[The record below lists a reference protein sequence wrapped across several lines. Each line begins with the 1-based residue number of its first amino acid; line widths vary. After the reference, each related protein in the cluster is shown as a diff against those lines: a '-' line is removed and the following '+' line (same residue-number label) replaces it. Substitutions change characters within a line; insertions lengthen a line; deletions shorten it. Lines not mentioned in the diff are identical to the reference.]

1 MTKVSHYVLVHGIG
15 GGSWCWYKVRCQL
28 ENSGYKVT
36 CIDLKGA
43 GIDQSDAK
51 NIHTFDEYNKPLI
64 DFMSSL
70 PDDEKV
76 LYISLSMPL
85 WIVSRYVNECV
96 RMVQVI
102 LVGHSAGGLSLT
114 DATHKFGKKM
124 SLAIYLGATML
135 KTGVCNEQDIKDGVP
150 NLSEFGDAY
159 DYGYG
164 YGPDKPP
171 TSALLKKKFHRDLIY
186 QLSPPEDATLGG
198 MLLRQGPHK
207 ALVSAGFNEGPDIDE
222 VPRVYI
228 KMTQDLVLKLEQQ
241 EAMVDRWPPAEV
253 YVLES
258 DHSPYFSA
266 PSQLVDLL
274 VKAASSV
281 AV

>member
-1 MTKVSHYVLVHGIG
+1 MTKVSHFVLVHGIG

-28 ENSGYKVT
+28 ENSGYKVS

-43 GIDQSDAK
+43 GINQSDAK

-76 LYISLSMPL
+76 
-85 WIVSRYVNECV
+85 IV
-96 RMVQVI
+96 
-102 LVGHSAGGLSLT
+102 VGHSAGGLSLT
-114 DATHKFGKKM
+114 DATHKFGKKI

-135 KTGVCNEQDIKDGVP
+135 KTGMCNEQDIKDGVP

-171 TSALLKKKFHRDLIY
+171 TSALLKKEFHRDLIY

-207 ALVSAGFNEGPDIDE
+207 ALVSARFNEGPDVDE

>member
-1 MTKVSHYVLVHGIG
+1 MTKVSHFVLVHGIG

-64 DFMSSL
+64 AFMSSL
-70 PDDEKV
+70 PDHEK
-76 LYISLSMPL
+76 
-85 WIVSRYVNECV
+85 
-96 RMVQVI
+96 VI

-114 DATHKFGKKM
+114 DATHKFGKKI
-124 SLAIYLGATML
+124 SFAVYLGATML

-150 NLSEFGDAY
+150 NLSEFGDPY

-171 TSALLKKKFHRDLIY
+171 TSALLKKEFHRDLIY
-186 QLSPPEDATLGG
+186 QLSPPE
-198 MLLRQGPHK
+198 
-207 ALVSAGFNEGPDIDE
+207 ALVSARFNEGPDVDE

-274 VKAASSV
+274 VQAASSV

>member
-1 MTKVSHYVLVHGIG
+1 MTKVSHFVLVHGIG

-28 ENSGYKVT
+28 ENSGYKVS

-43 GIDQSDAK
+43 GINQSDAK

-76 LYISLSMPL
+76 
-85 WIVSRYVNECV
+85 IV
-96 RMVQVI
+96 
-102 LVGHSAGGLSLT
+102 VGHSAGGLSLT
-114 DATHKFGKKM
+114 DATHKFGKKI

-135 KTGVCNEQDIKDGVP
+135 KTGMCNEQDIKDGVP

-171 TSALLKKKFHRDLIY
+171 TSALLKKEFHRDLIY
-186 QLSPPEDATLGG
+186 QLSPPEVLIPNTPSIWKIKKNFQMEGHNGNVMRAARCSWITHDASGNHIIGWFGRKMCPDQCHSVCAIIFVSLTRD
-198 MLLRQGPHK
+198 LRATGCYFGWNASETRPAQGTCLRSIQRR
-207 ALVSAGFNEGPDIDE
+207 A
-222 VPRVYI
+222 R
-228 KMTQDLVLKLEQQ
+228 
-241 EAMVDRWPPAEV
+241 RR
-253 YVLES
+253 
-258 DHSPYFSA
+258 
-266 PSQLVDLL
+266 
-274 VKAASSV
+274 
-281 AV
+281 

>member
-1 MTKVSHYVLVHGIG
+1 HGIG

-70 PDDEKV
+70 PDDEK
-76 LYISLSMPL
+76 
-85 WIVSRYVNECV
+85 
-96 RMVQVI
+96 
-102 LVGHSAGGLSLT
+102 
-114 DATHKFGKKM
+114 
-124 SLAIYLGATML
+124 
-135 KTGVCNEQDIKDGVP
+135 GVP
-150 NLSEFGDAY
+150 NLSEFGDPY

-171 TSALLKKKFHRDLIY
+171 TSALLKKEFHRDLIY
-186 QLSPPEDATLGG
+186 QLSPPE
-198 MLLRQGPHK
+198 
-207 ALVSAGFNEGPDIDE
+207 ALVSARFNEGPDVDE